1 MSMLASLSDE
11 KLQELKQEIMK
22 EERLRAIARPG
33 WQALPSEMKMLILK
47 EVRNQLIFNKHFRD
61 HRRWELE
68 NGRRQDIR
76 LPWNSNWKQARYF
89 LHNIDPEKTNY
100 ETSLYIG
107 GGSLD
112 NVHYHGVCDALF
124 GFHFLWDK
132 FKKLVE
138 LHLIDFDL
146 FLTRMDRYD
155 REDWLEYRIQDELGY
170 MRTVKILHLKNSNI
184 ILYSWMAPD
193 NKFDFFF
200 PCLEE
205 CILNEMTFN
214 ESLSKFL
221 KKTCKTLTSLKMS
234 KMNDNERKFE
244 QYFVSIIIHE
254 PFVPLE
260 KLHIK
265 KVWKYERSIF
275 PVEMMIKVLKK
286 CPNLIELDLSGNNLT
301 EADIQMIQ
309 ENLPLPET
317 KFYFDAPKI
326 RP

>member
-1 MSMLASLSDE
+1 MLASLSDE

-68 NGRRQDIR
+68 NGHGRKDIR
-76 LPWNSNWKQARYF
+76 LTWNSDWKEARDF
-89 LHNIDPEKTNY
+89 HINHPEQLNY
-100 ETSLYIG
+100 ETSLYLG
-107 GGSLD
+107 GGSADGSTYREILKK
-112 NVHYHGVCDALF
+112 LF
-124 GFHFLWDK
+124 GFQKFTDK
-132 FKKLVE
+132 FKNLIE
-138 LHLIDFDL
+138 LHLIDFDEL
-146 FLTRMDRYD
+146 IWQK
-155 REDWLEYRIQDELGY
+155 EDYMSERTLERGIQYNLGHWP
-170 MRTVKILHLKNSNI
+170 RVKFFHLKNSDF
-184 ILYSWMAPD
+184 ILSSWMAD
-193 NKFDFFF
+193 SNNFDFPFS
-200 PCLEE
+200 CLEE

-214 ESLSKFL
+214 ESFSKFL

-234 KMNDNERKFE
+234 KINDDERKFE

-254 PFVPLE
+254 PFIPLE

-265 KVWKYERSIF
+265 KVWKYEQSIF

-286 CPNLIELDLSGNNLT
+286 CPKLTELDLSGNNIT
-301 EADIQMIQ
+301 EADMQMIQ
-309 ENLPLPET
+309 ENLPSPAT

>member
-1 MSMLASLSDE
+1 M
-11 KLQELKQEIMK
+11 
-22 EERLRAIARPG
+22 
-33 WQALPSEMKMLILK
+33 
-47 EVRNQLIFNKHFRD
+47 
-61 HRRWELE
+61 
-68 NGRRQDIR
+68 
-76 LPWNSNWKQARYF
+76 
-89 LHNIDPEKTNY
+89 
-100 ETSLYIG
+100 
-107 GGSLD
+107 
-112 NVHYHGVCDALF
+112 
-124 GFHFLWDK
+124 
-132 FKKLVE
+132 
-138 LHLIDFDL
+138 HLI
-146 FLTRMDRYD
+146 
-155 REDWLEYRIQDELGY
+155 
-170 MRTVKILHLKNSNI
+170 
-184 ILYSWMAPD
+184 
-193 NKFDFFF
+193 FFF

-205 CILNEMTFN
+205 CILYEMTFN